1 MSQRHRSAS
10 PVKKRSIVISNH
22 KTSLTLEDG
31 FWLSLKEIAAHEEL
45 PLAQLVA
52 RIDRDRQHANLSST
66 IRLYVLDHY
75 RLRATSEAAASRGK
89 AKR

>member
-22 KTSLTLEDG
+22 KTSLALEDQ

-66 IRLYVLDHY
+66 VRLYVLDHY
-75 RLRATSEAAASRGK
+75 RRLAETGRAGRK
-89 AKR
+89 AK

>member
-1 MSQRHRSAS
+1 MSQRHRGAS
-10 PVKKRSIVISNH
+10 LVKKRSMVISNH

-52 RIDRDRQHANLSST
+52 RIDRDRQHANLSSA

-75 RLRATSEAAASRGK
+75 RLRASEAAPRSK

>member
-1 MSQRHRSAS
+1 MSQRHQSAS

-31 FWLSLKEIAAHEEL
+31 FWLSLKEIAEHEEL
-45 PLAQLVA
+45 PVAQLVA
-52 RIDRDRQHANLSST
+52 RIDRDRQHANLSSA
-66 IRLYVLDHY
+66 IRLHVLNHY
-75 RLRATSEAAASRGK
+75 RRRASDASPGGK